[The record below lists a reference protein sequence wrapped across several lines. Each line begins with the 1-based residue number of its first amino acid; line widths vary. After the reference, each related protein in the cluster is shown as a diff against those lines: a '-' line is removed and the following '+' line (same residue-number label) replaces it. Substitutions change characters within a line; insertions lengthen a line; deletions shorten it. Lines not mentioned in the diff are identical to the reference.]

1 MSLEDATDD
10 VPKFSLAGHE
20 YQAKCV
26 AVYDGDTCHIV
37 FVYNG
42 VLTKWSLRLMGIN
55 TPEIKDKDPETVK
68 KAIDSRDFLKSLIL
82 NKIITVK
89 INGFEKFG
97 RLLGTLY
104 LKQGDKEIN
113 INKLMIDRGYAVSFM
128 QDYDSL

>member
-26 AVYDGDTCHIV
+26 AVYDGDTCRIV

-42 VLTKWSLRLMGIN
+42 VLIKWSLRLIGIN

-68 KAIDSRDFLKSLIL
+68 KAIDSREFLKSLIL

-97 RLLGTLY
+97 RLLGTVY
-104 LKQGDKEIN
+104 LKQDDKDIN

-128 QDYDSL
+128 QD